1 MWPVAFGDEVC
12 VCIQGAGAAVVDV
25 ADDDMPWAGV
35 DGGMP
40 RPIWREVPGAV
51 EAENIPQ

>member
-1 MWPVAFGDEVC
+1 MWPVALGDDVC

-25 ADDDMPWAGV
+25 VDDDMPWAGV